1 VVEELKLE
9 AGNFSEMF
17 LPLDWSTQYITL
29 HKNEI
34 ITLLVMRT
42 LDLLYGESYYM

>member
-1 VVEELKLE
+1 VRFYVVEELKLE
-9 AGNFSEMF
+9 AGSFS
-17 LPLDWSTQYITL
+17 DWNTQCITL

-34 ITLLVMRT
+34 ITFIVMRT